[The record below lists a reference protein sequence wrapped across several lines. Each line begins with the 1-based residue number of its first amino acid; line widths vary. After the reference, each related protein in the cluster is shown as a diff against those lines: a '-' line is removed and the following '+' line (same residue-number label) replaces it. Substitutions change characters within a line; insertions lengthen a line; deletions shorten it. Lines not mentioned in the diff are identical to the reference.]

1 MKKNILITAGGSPGN
16 EYLWRKLNKKY
27 QLYFLD
33 SSPEKIDPIIPIKNK
48 FYIPKVNSKYY
59 QSEIKKICS
68 NLKINI
74 IVPYIDEELITL
86 RRIFEN
92 DKTVQIIIPEARFI
106 KIMLDKYKMIKFY
119 KSKKILTPRSFLLDD
134 ENVNFAK
141 NFLIKPRKGR
151 GSRGVA
157 FFSKRN
163 KISDIKSLYRDKSF
177 NWILQEKVEG
187 QEYSVQIFCDKEK
200 NINYIVPV
208 LIFEKRG
215 STTLAKLNF
224 NKHVISAC
232 KNIHNAFPVS
242 GIYNIQLILDKK
254 NNIYPFEINPRPST
268 TLCFSLK
275 IGIDPFA
282 QKLKNINFDKF
293 NNKEIYLSRH
303 YTNHFYQEDK

>member
-141 NFLIKPRKGR
+141 N
-151 GSRGVA
+151 
-157 FFSKRN
+157 
-163 KISDIKSLYRDKSF
+163 LYRDKSF